1 MNRTAIAF
9 LVSSLFVG
17 TAHAAV
23 ELVTNGGFE
32 TGDFSG
38 WSQSGDTDP
47 NYTLVNSFFAYTGSY
62 GSGLGPYDGAVG
74 SLSQSLATVAG
85 HEYTVQFDLQNYD
98 EDNGNSFTTSF
109 GGKSL
114 VGGGTPSLPINNG
127 NSFDWTHYSF
137 DVVAHSS
144 SSVLDFTFSNNI
156 VYFGLD
162 NVSVVAVPEPD
173 EYIMML
179 LGAGLVAFQ
188 VRQKKSR
195 LASSSRGV

>member
-1 MNRTAIAF
+1 MNRTIFAF

-17 TAHAAV
+17 TSHAAV

-47 NYTLVNSFFAYTGSY
+47 NYTFVDPFFAYSGTY
-62 GSGLGPYDGAVG
+62 GAGLGPNGGAEG
-74 SLSQSLATVAG
+74 SLSQSLVTVKG
-85 HEYTVQFDLQNYD
+85 FEYTVQFDLANYD
-98 EDNGNSFTTSF
+98 DNNGNSFTTSF

-114 VGGGTPSLPINNG
+114 VGGGTPSLPIGNG
-127 NSFDWTHYSF
+127 NSFEWAHYSF
-137 DVVAHSS
+137 VVVAQSA
-144 SSVLDFTFSNNI
+144 SSVLDFTFTNTHA
-156 VYFGLD
+156 YFSLD

-188 VRQKKSR
+188 VRQKKAMAVTTDR
-195 LASSSRGV
+195 C